1 MLASDV
7 RASRAALLEWYRP
20 RRRAYPW
27 RRRPTPY
34 RVLVSEVMLQQTQAG
49 RVAPAFDRF
58 VRRFPTIM
66 SLAAA
71 PPAEVLRAWSGL
83 GYNRRAV
90 SLSNAARIVALDHRG
105 RVPSDPPV
113 LAVLP
118 GIGPY
123 TAAAIASMAFG
134 RAVPA
139 LDTNVRRVV
148 ARAVLG
154 VEPASAPSAVAASAA
169 AEWIDPD
176 DPGAWNQA
184 VMDLGREVCRPRPRC
199 EACPVRPWCA
209 GRRRV
214 RVAAPAGSR
223 GRPAQ
228 PFEGSMRQIRG
239 SVVRTLRARP
249 SATVGML
256 AGEAGCS
263 RVRLVEAVRA
273 LHADGVVRAGPGALR
288 GDAAGRVRLPD

>member
-1 MLASDV
+1 MRPSDV

-49 RVAPAFDRF
+49 RVAPAFNRF
-58 VRRFPTIM
+58 VRQFPTIA

-71 PPAEVLRAWSGL
+71 PRAEVLRAWSGL

-90 SLSNAARIVALDHRG
+90 SLSNAARIVALAHRG
-105 RVPSDPPV
+105 RVPSDPAV
-113 LAVLP
+113 LAALP

-123 TAAAIASMAFG
+123 TAAAVASLAFG

-169 AEWIDPD
+169 AEWIDTD

-199 EACPVRPWCA
+199 GACPVRPWCA

-214 RVAAPAGSR
+214 RVAAPAG
-223 GRPAQ
+223 RPSQ

-249 SATVGML
+249 SATVGVL

-263 RVRLVEAVRA
+263 RMRLVEAVRA

-288 GDAAGRVRLPD
+288 GDAVGRVRLPD